1 MVTISENLNLLV
13 LKPNLFKVESEF
25 STTCKNTHDSSQVF
39 VVNEISSLVTEG
51 QTYINYNGIRMK
63 KSLQEKTNNDI

>member
-25 STTCKNTHDSSQVF
+25 LATCKNTHDSSQVF